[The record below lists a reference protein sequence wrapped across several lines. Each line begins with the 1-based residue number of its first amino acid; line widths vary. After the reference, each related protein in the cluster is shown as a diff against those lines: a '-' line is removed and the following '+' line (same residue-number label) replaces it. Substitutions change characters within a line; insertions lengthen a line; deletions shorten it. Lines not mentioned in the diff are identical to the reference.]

1 MLPVAV
7 RRRARVRGDPAGT
20 RSWTDR
26 SGTIC
31 ATDATTATGGGRS
44 LRAGLFLPAPLGFL
58 PTPWW
63 LAPDSHQARCHHGHC
78 LRFERC
84 ANPAGSRTG
93 VGRRSDEDASPGRAA
108 RLRRLA
114 ADKLLGAASASGW
127 APVFHGESRE
137 DLRPVFLPVTCDDEH
152 AFGDDAGLEDGSN
165 RRDQLRAV
173 PQGYRRPGGVDILD
187 STLDRVRPSRSRRRR
202 AGALDQILEL
212 VLEGF
217 PCPLGHLNHVSR
229 SFHVSAW
236 NVLDGAG

>member
-31 ATDATTATGGGRS
+31 DTDATTATGGGRS

-84 ANPAGSRTG
+84 ANP
-93 VGRRSDEDASPGRAA
+93 GRQPDRSPDAATKT
-108 RLRRLA
+108 RRLA
-114 ADKLLGAASASGW
+114 
-127 APVFHGESRE
+127 E
-137 DLRPVFLPVTCDDEH
+137 
-152 AFGDDAGLEDGSN
+152 
-165 RRDQLRAV
+165 
-173 PQGYRRPGGVDILD
+173 
-187 STLDRVRPSRSRRRR
+187 RR
-202 AGALDQILEL
+202 AF
-212 VLEGF
+212 V
-217 PCPLGHLNHVSR
+217 
-229 SFHVSAW
+229 
-236 NVLDGAG
+236 